1 MSEDQEL
8 SAIHAQT
15 SAILEKLYDQKGQPE
30 ELDASFHHEYFK
42 LVDEQFKVDHG
53 PVERAV
59 RGPHTTD
66 AKLSKIDKGLIEV
79 NVPSKSEKFLVSK
92 LQSGE

>member
-1 MSEDQEL
+1 MSEDL

-15 SAILEKLYDQKGQPE
+15 SAIFEKLYDHFGSTRGVGLIFPPRIQ
-30 ELDASFHHEYFK
+30 YFK

>member
-1 MSEDQEL
+1 MSDDL

-42 LVDEQFKVDHG
+42 LVDEQVKVDHEEEE
-53 PVERAV
+53 PAA
-59 RGPHTTD
+59 RGPRSTD
-66 AKLSKIDKGLIEV
+66 AKLTHPDKGLIEV
-79 NVPSKSEKFLVSK
+79 NIPSKSEKFEVSK
-92 LQSGE
+92 LKSGE